1 MSEDEMAG
9 WCHRLSGHEFEQ
21 TQGDGEGQG
30 SLVCYSPWGCKESD
44 MISQLNNNQVTYF
57 SGGTVVKNLPA
68 NARDTK
74 DSGSIPGSGR
84 SPREGNGNQL
94 QYSCLENP
102 MDRGAWWATV
112 HGGCKSQTRLKR
124 LSSSSSHFWH
134 VQFQIILF
142 GGCCSVAQSCEM
154 L

>member
-57 SGGTVVKNLPA
+57 SGGTVEKNLPA
-68 NARDTK
+68 RQET
-74 DSGSIPGSGR
+74 
-84 SPREGNGNQL
+84 Q
-94 QYSCLENP
+94 
-102 MDRGAWWATV
+102 
-112 HGGCKSQTRLKR
+112 
-124 LSSSSSHFWH
+124 
-134 VQFQIILF
+134 VQFL
-142 GGCCSVAQSCEM
+142 GWEDPLEEG
-154 L
+154 